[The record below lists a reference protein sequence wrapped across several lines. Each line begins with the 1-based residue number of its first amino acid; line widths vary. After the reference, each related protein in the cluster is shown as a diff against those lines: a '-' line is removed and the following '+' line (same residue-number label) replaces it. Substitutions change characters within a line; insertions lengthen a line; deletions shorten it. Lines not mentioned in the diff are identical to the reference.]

1 MALSD
6 IKFANVRRSRRTS
19 LGTIKGQSATE
30 RTTQVVGSGTGAAV
44 AIRPR
49 MTAIRRY
56 NNAGQGEVGYF

>member
-6 IKFANVRRSRRTS
+6 INFARKRSHRARLGGTRRI
-19 LGTIKGQSATE
+19 GSATE
-30 RTTQVVGSGTGAAV
+30 RTTQFVGTGTGASV
-44 AIRPR
+44 AIRPK

>member
-6 IKFANVRRSRRTS
+6 ISFARKRSHRVR
-19 LGTIKGQSATE
+19 LGQIYRAGSATE
-30 RTTQVVGSGTGAAV
+30 RTTQVVGSGTGAAI

-49 MTAIRRY
+49 LTAIRRY

>member
-6 IKFANVRRSRRTS
+6 IKFARLRSHRAS
-19 LGTIKGQSATE
+19 LGPVIRTGSATE
-30 RTTQVVGSGTGAAV
+30 RTTQVVGSGAGASV

-49 MTAIRRY
+49 TTAIRRY